1 MGFWPSL
8 AVTLVAALG
17 IRQFLVEARYIPS
30 GSMLPGLQ
38 LQDRLLVEKL
48 SYRARPPR
56 RGEVVVFRAPHAFDP
71 ALKSDYGPDPLRC
84 FVVNLPFVGMLP
96 GMQEP
101 ACEAFIKR
109 VVAIPGDQVDID
121 PSGHLK
127 VNGKAVNES
136 YVANYCDTSDGKG
149 CPPLRTVVPPKS
161 VLVLGDN
168 RQNSWDGRY
177 WPGTHFLPTN
187 QIIGRATVRFWRD
200 CGKPIWQFWWWVI
213 PPTGCNRFSAL

>member
-8 AVTLVAALG
+8 LVTLVAALG
-17 IRQFLVEARYIPS
+17 IRHFLVEARYIPS

-48 SYRARPPR
+48 TYRTRAPR

-71 ALKSDYGPDPLRC
+71 ALKSGSGPDPLRC
-84 FVVNLPFVGMLP
+84 FLVNLPFVGLIP

-109 VVAIPGDQVDID
+109 VVAIPGDEVDID

-136 YVANYCDTSDGKG
+136 YVAKYCDTSDGRG
-149 CPPLRTVVPPKS
+149 CPPLRAVVPPQS
-161 VLVLGDN
+161 VLV
-168 RQNSWDGRY
+168 W
-177 WPGTHFLPTN
+177 GTTARTAGTAAT
-187 QIIGRATVRFWRD
+187 GRA
-200 CGKPIWQFWWWVI
+200 PISCQPTTSSAG
-213 PPTGCNRFSAL
+213 PPCASGAIAASPSGSSGGG